1 MPIFIVKSTKMKAAY
16 FGKSMALFALFVS
29 LFFCSSAA
37 YSASPEDERKTLE
50 NSIENLRKGTL
61 HIKGDPGELVEI
73 KHLQHEFW
81 FGCAISS
88 GVFSEK
94 SRMSEEDI
102 AMYKEKFLEN
112 FNSAVTENAVKWGS
126 MERTR
131 GKIDYQTADNIVD
144 WTEKNGLPCRGHNLY
159 WGIEQFVQ
167 NWVKDLD
174 DEELRKALKKR
185 GIETAEHYKGRF
197 VEYDL
202 NNEMIHGNYYAE
214 QLGEGITAEMAS
226 WVLEGD
232 ENAQLWLNDYDILTG
247 KRLGDYMEQIRSL
260 LEEGVPIAGIGVQGH
275 LHGTSFSR
283 EILKESLDSLGQ
295 FGLPIRVT
303 EFNIPGQR
311 SPYYKDKSLT
321 LSSEEEEQKAENICD
336 YYRICFAHPAVE
348 GILMWGFWEGANWIR
363 TSSLYNKDWTPT
375 PALKAY
381 QDLIFNEWN
390 STQSIRL
397 DEKGKASISAFYG
410 DYTISSGQKT
420 SPVKLEKEKGCI
432 KVKL

>member
-1 MPIFIVKSTKMKAAY
+1 MKY
-16 FGKSMALFALFVS
+16 TGFRINIKISSLLGI

-37 YSASPEDERKTLE
+37 YSS
-50 NSIENLRKGTL
+50 NSIDSLRKGTM
-61 HIKGDPGELVEI
+61 HIQGDPGELVEI
-73 KHLQHEFW
+73 KQVQHEFW
-81 FGCAISS
+81 FGCAIASQ
-88 GVFSEK
+88 VFSEK
-94 SRMSEEDI
+94 SRMSEGDI
-102 AMYKEKFLEN
+102 AMYKQKFLEN

-126 MERTR
+126 MERVR
-131 GKIDYQTADNIVD
+131 GKIDYQTVDNILD
-144 WTEKNGLPCRGHNLY
+144 WTEDNALPCRGHNLY
-159 WGIEQFVQ
+159 WGIDQFVQ
-167 NWVKDLD
+167 DWVKELD
-174 DEELRKALKKR
+174 DEELRKALEKR
-185 GIETAEHYKGRF
+185 GIETAEHFKGRF

-214 QLGEGITAEMAS
+214 RLGEGITSEMAT

-232 ENAQLWLNDYDILTG
+232 EQASLWLNDYDILTG

-260 LEEGVPIAGIGVQGH
+260 LKEGVPIAGIGVQGH
-275 LHGTSFSR
+275 LHGSSFSR

-295 FGLPIRVT
+295 FGLPVRVT

-311 SPYYKDKSLT
+311 SPYYKDKSLK
-321 LSSEEEEQKAENICD
+321 LSAEEEEQKAKNICD

-363 TSSLYNKDWTPT
+363 TSSLYYRDWSPT

-381 QDLIFNEWN
+381 QNLIFNEWS

-397 DEKGKASISAFYG
+397 DDKGEASISAFYG

-420 SPVKLEKEKGCI
+420 SAIKLEKKKGSI